1 MTKNSIELNPPKI
14 YTYQLST
21 TTNNTSIKHLSKMAD
36 EQSAAFFQPM
46 GDSFPSDEP
55 ILLGAPAEDIT
66 PSGEYIGEIDAA
78 PPAVL
83 IPEPPTEMPLVL
95 EPIALPSGVEEVEE
109 EEDED
114 AAAEDALEPSP
125 MAKWSNEWQVT
136 LKERKDEENAAKA
149 ACVEAAES
157 ELQNFQAGREAK
169 RESRMARNRGDEQ
182 DKLEAIEAD
191 LENDNSWQRVV
202 KMVELNQD
210 AAEGSQDCGR
220 MRDVLIFLKNDADRA
235 AILA

>member
-1 MTKNSIELNPPKI
+1 
-14 YTYQLST
+14 
-21 TTNNTSIKHLSKMAD
+21 MAD

-46 GDSFPSDEP
+46 DDYPNEEP
-55 ILLGAPAEDIT
+55 IILGAPPEDIT

-83 IPEPPTEMPLVL
+83 VPEPPAETLM
-95 EPIALPSGVEEVEE
+95 EPVILAPGVEEVEE
-109 EEDED
+109 EEPEMV
-114 AAAEDALEPSP
+114 AENSLELSP
-125 MAKWSNEWQVT
+125 MAAWNNQWQVT
-136 LKERKDEENAAKA
+136 LKERKDEENATKA
-149 ACVEAAES
+149 AAVEKADAE
-157 ELQNFQAGREAK
+157 LANFQAAREAK

-210 AAEGSQDCGR
+210 ASETAQDCGR